1 LFSSCPSQNIVTVVQ
16 DLRRTSFLNLIVIL
30 SDPMQEMS
38 QAALATAGA
47 DGTLIPTAI
56 RKLELLVNYA
66 RRHGSQSRLPL
77 RAVSLENEMVYR

>member
-1 LFSSCPSQNIVTVVQ
+1 
-16 DLRRTSFLNLIVIL
+16 
-30 SDPMQEMS
+30 MQEMS